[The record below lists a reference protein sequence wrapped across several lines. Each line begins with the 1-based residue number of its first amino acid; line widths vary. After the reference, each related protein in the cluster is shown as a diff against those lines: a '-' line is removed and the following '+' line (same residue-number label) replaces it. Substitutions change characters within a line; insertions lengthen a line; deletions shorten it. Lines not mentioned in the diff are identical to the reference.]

1 MGVTESGWV
10 CDSLQLKEQE
20 HGNRDREVVQ
30 QREGVRVHHPGRRHE
45 RRFGALQRHGGGRVQ
60 VPHRGAESGVHRDAG
75 PEGSAGV
82 GSSGG
87 RLTQKQLRLE
97 TGAQEIVSCVPVFFA
112 RPLSCRKPSDRIVL
126 NEFKQPDTP
135 GATMKL
141 AIEDVYKSFDPF
153 TASSRRFV
161 LRGVTLQAA
170 QGEFLSLLGHS
181 GCGKST
187 LLNLVAG
194 YIKPD
199 RGRILIDG
207 TTVEG
212 PGADRGVVFQEY
224 ALFPGYTR

>member
-1 MGVTESGWV
+1 
-10 CDSLQLKEQE
+10 
-20 HGNRDREVVQ
+20 
-30 QREGVRVHHPGRRHE
+30 
-45 RRFGALQRHGGGRVQ
+45 
-60 VPHRGAESGVHRDAG
+60 
-75 PEGSAGV
+75 
-82 GSSGG
+82 
-87 RLTQKQLRLE
+87 
-97 TGAQEIVSCVPVFFA
+97 
-112 RPLSCRKPSDRIVL
+112 
-126 NEFKQPDTP
+126 
-135 GATMKL
+135 MKL

-207 TTVEG
+207 TTVHG

-224 ALFPGYTR
+224 ALFP